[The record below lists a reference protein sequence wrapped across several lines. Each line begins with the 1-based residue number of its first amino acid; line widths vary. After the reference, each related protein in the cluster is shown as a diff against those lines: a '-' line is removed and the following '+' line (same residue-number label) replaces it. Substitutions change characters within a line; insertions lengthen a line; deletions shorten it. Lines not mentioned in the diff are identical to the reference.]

1 MKFQLIR
8 HDHQPNLLVL
18 TEQCFGVIGTYTTRI
33 LVLCH
38 DAAEVAKKHNLEL
51 WDDDRVVI
59 PYDFY
64 HNDLLSVNGE
74 FYSDWEIMQ

>member
-1 MKFQLIR
+1 MKFQLTTR
-8 HDHQPNLLVL
+8 QHNAHHLVL

-38 DAAEVAKKHNLEL
+38 DAPEVAKRYKLTL

-59 PYDFY
+59 PYDFF
-64 HNDLLSVNGE
+64 NDDMLLVNGVL
-74 FYSDWEIMQ
+74 YSDWEIMQ